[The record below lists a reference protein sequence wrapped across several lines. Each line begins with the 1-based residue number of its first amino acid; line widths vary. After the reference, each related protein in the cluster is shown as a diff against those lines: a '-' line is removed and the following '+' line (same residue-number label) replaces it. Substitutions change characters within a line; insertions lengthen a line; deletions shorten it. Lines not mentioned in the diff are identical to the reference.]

1 MESHGPFR
9 MPIERYIP
17 FLFTLVLV
25 IVERLGDRCCS
36 VISADQKL
44 RTSTTAQPGRERP
57 EAGSWTGYR
66 HRWSPTTRWDWLES
80 LGFSCF
86 HMYAC
91 SVTVKRVEDE
101 GFGAGQLCGG
111 SAQGCLG
118 MRYCCLDSG
127 QSIEFLVCSR
137 PPKPTRSVIAKL
149 FNKIKYFVQLFL
161 F

>member
-36 VISADQKL
+36 VISADRKL
-44 RTSTTAQPGRERP
+44 RTITTARREGERP
-57 EAGSWTGYR
+57 ETGSGTGYR
-66 HRWSPTTRWDWLES
+66 HRWSPTTRWYWLET

-91 SVTVKRVEDE
+91 SVTVKRVEE
-101 GFGAGQLCGG
+101 EAFGTGQLCGG
-111 SAQGCLG
+111 SAHCCMG

-127 QSIEFLVCSR
+127 QSIEFLVYIH
-137 PPKPTRSVIAKL
+137 PPTPARSVIAKL
-149 FNKIKYFVQLFL
+149 FSLFYCQ
-161 F
+161 